1 MKKLIFLLMLGLAAA
16 TAHAQ
21 VKFETRSTDA
31 VRALAEQ
38 RGKLVF
44 IDLYAP
50 WCPPCRMM
58 DKQVFSRE
66 DVGRFMEERFVCAKY
81 DTDKSVG
88 RELLRR
94 YGEGAVPTYLIFD
107 TAGELL
113 GRMQGGSS
121 PEEFMEG
128 IRTILGRRSEKR

>member
-1 MKKLIFLLMLGLAAA
+1 
-16 TAHAQ
+16 
-21 VKFETRSTDA
+21 
-31 VRALAEQ
+31 
-38 RGKLVF
+38 
-44 IDLYAP
+44 
-50 WCPPCRMM
+50 
-58 DKQVFSRE
+58 
-66 DVGRFMEERFVCAKY
+66 MEERFVCAKY